1 MEIDDE
7 EEAEVSFAY
16 GERIGFAEALLTRSV
31 DGSSVYADVS
41 DDEPEGDDEMPR
53 IEFLSDD
60 LVPELDGGMSS
71 ENDASLYASE
81 GLTTDGSTSLSSDG
95 PSLEHNND
103 NDGKWIRSVTS
114 TDADRYSIQHLNMRP
129 M

>member
-1 MEIDDE
+1 MEIDEE
-7 EEAEVSFAY
+7 EEADVSFAY
-16 GERIGFAEALLTRSV
+16 GERTGFAEALQTRSV

-41 DDEPEGDDEMPR
+41 DAEPEGDEEMPR

-60 LVPELDGGMSS
+60 FVPELDGGMSS

-81 GLTTDGSTSLSSDG
+81 GLTTDGSTSLSF
-95 PSLEHNND
+95 EHNND
-103 NDGKWIRSVTS
+103 NDGKWIRSITS
-114 TDADRYSIQHLNMRP
+114 TDADRYSIQNLNMRP